1 MKLTEQQQ
9 QVFGQL
15 QAFMKSDASVFIL
28 QGYAGTGKTTMI
40 KQIADFISKS
50 HRLFLMAPTGRAAQ
64 VLAKKTGYEASTI
77 HKAIYNFNEIIIKKE
92 VSDIADSDFIFL
104 FPITVFNDNN
114 IVAIVDEAS
123 MLCSK
128 EREHE
133 LFQFG
138 TDNLMNDLLTFVRP
152 SFGGKVIFVGDPAQL
167 PPVGEP
173 KSQALEPSFF
183 EDKGYRVMQATLT
196 EVIRQDKDST
206 ILKNSMQIRNLLN
219 VEKRNHLVLEEK
231 DGEVESLPI
240 DEMLGKY
247 LETRKQL
254 DAKDSLLICYSNMT
268 AAKYNANVRASLYG
282 EKDAPLRVGDIVLLV
297 HNNYYLDRMNGEILP
312 ILQVG
317 EKTMQSAP
325 VYVQENGQKVRKI
338 ISLEFQSVKIANSNN
353 EPIDCMILL
362 NLLYNGSASIT
373 IDEHR
378 ALYINFCMRNPQL
391 KQGTTEFANAL
402 KADKY
407 YNCLKA
413 KFGYAITGHKCQG
426 GEWKK
431 VFVDFTSR
439 TGLNDDCLRWIY
451 TAITRARETLYIV
464 NLPHITPFSKF
475 RIEPIQQCSKI
486 NEECRIIGEVEHSPY
501 HEASAPNY
509 LHAKYWCI
517 KHYMEGTPYSIES
530 VISKPY
536 QEIYNIS
543 TPNGIERYDI
553 RYKKGGIFMKAIP
566 QIVSGHS
573 AMVNL
578 MLDDERIMPIVFNYI
593 PSTET
598 HDKLYKLI
606 QSACDGHSI
615 QITNIV
621 EHKEDFS
628 VVYYLRTSNTMSYIK
643 LYIDGSGFVTY
654 AKPMSLIG
662 NQDYELKV
670 LIEEIQNH
678 FE

>member
-9 QVFGQL
+9 QVFDQL

-40 KQIADFISKS
+40 KQIADYVRQS
-50 HRLFLMAPTGRAAQ
+50 HLLYLMAPTGRAAQ
-64 VLAKKTGYEASTI
+64 VLSKKTGYTASTI
-77 HKAIYNFNEIIIKKE
+77 HKAIYNFDDIQIKKE
-92 VSDIADSDFIFL
+92 VKDIADTDFKFIF
-104 FPITVFNDNN
+104 PISLVKEGD
-114 IVAIVDEAS
+114 IVVIVDEAS
-123 MLCSK
+123 MLSSK
-128 EREHE
+128 NSKNE

-167 PPVGEP
+167 PPVDEP
-173 KSQALEPSFF
+173 ESQALKASFF

-219 VEKRNHLVLEEK
+219 VEKRNRLVFEEK

-247 LETRKQL
+247 LETRKQS

-268 AAKYNANVRASLYG
+268 AAKYNANVRESLYG
-282 EKDAPLRVGDIVLLV
+282 EKDSPLRVGDIVLLI

-402 KADKY
+402 KVDKY

-431 VFVDFTSR
+431 VFVDFTGR
-439 TGLNDDCLRWIY
+439 TGLSNDCLRWAY
-451 TAITRARETLYIV
+451 TATTRARETLYIV

-486 NEECRIIGEVEHSPY
+486 NEECRIIGEVEHSPF
-501 HEASAPNY
+501 HDVSAPIY
-509 LHAKYWCI
+509 LHAKCWCI
-517 KHYMEGTPYSIES
+517 KQYMEGTPYSIES

-543 TPNGIERYDI
+543 TPDGIERYDI
-553 RYKKGGIFMKAIP
+553 RYKKGGIFMKAVP
-566 QIVSGHS
+566 QIASSHS
-573 AMVNL
+573 VMVNL